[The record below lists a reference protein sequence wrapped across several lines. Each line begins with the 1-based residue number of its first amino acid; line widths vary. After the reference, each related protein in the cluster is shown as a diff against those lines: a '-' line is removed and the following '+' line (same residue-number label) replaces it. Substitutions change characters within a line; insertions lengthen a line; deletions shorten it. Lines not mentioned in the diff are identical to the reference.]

1 MIAERG
7 LVGAMADREDDR
19 RLLDEILNE
28 LISHRFREGWVDVG
42 SCFTVITPECA
53 HDPGNFR
60 PSFT

>member
-1 MIAERG
+1 
-7 LVGAMADREDDR
+7 MADREDDK

-53 HDPGNFR
+53 HDPGNLR